1 MRNIS
6 SIISTFGNQ
15 IIRQGIALIVRR
27 EAFRSLCANSS
38 RALQW
43 SMSHVLT
50 DTCDIMWHVLSGK
63 PAPHKACCYALA
75 KQQERNVRVTCPR
88 SVS

>member
-6 SIISTFGNQ
+6 STISTFGIQN
-15 IIRQGIALIVRR
+15 ISQGISLIVRR

-38 RALQW
+38 RTLQW
-43 SMSHVLT
+43 YTSHLLGDVL
-50 DTCDIMWHVLSGK
+50 WHAISGK
-63 PAPHKACCYALA
+63 PAMRMASCFALA
-75 KQQERNVRVTCPR
+75 KQEERHPRVTGYR

>member
-6 SIISTFGNQ
+6 STISTFGIQ
-15 IIRQGIALIVRR
+15 IIRQGITLIVRR

-43 SMSHVLT
+43 LASYVSIDM
-50 DTCDIMWHVLSGK
+50 CDAMWHVLSGK
-63 PAPHKACCYALA
+63 PASHKACCFALA
-75 KQQERNVRVTCPR
+75 KQQERNVRVTRSR